1 MPTIVLEREEKAQR
15 VCKAGVG
22 ISALWAITRLILQEE
37 LNTSQAGKT
46 QLTKHS
52 DTPNSRSS

>member
-37 LNTSQAGKT
+37 LNTSQAGKM

-52 DTPNSRSS
+52 DTPNSSSS